1 MGNKKYL
8 SILEEIK
15 KHGGKEESNVNDKIL
30 ICDGLNTFI
39 RVFSA
44 IPTTNDDGIHIG
56 GIIGFLKSIAYTTKM
71 LNATRTIIVFDGK
84 GGSSRRRK
92 LYPEYKNKRKGK
104 IRLNR
109 INEYE
114 NIEDER
120 HSMLMQL
127 SRCVEYLETLPLTII
142 SVDNVEADDVIAYIS
157 KQLLPKS
164 NHIIMSTDKDFLQ
177 LVNNRISVWS
187 PTKKK
192 LYKPETLKEEYEITS
207 NNFLTYRILEGDKSD
222 NIPGVN
228 GIGIKTAVK
237 RFPQLLEEKN
247 VSVDD
252 LLKISNKKKDELK
265 IYQNVLDSKKQ
276 LRLNYKLMQLN
287 NVDISGSAKLK
298 INRTVNGK
306 IPELAKANFQ
316 KMFIEDRMYG
326 ALPDIDSWMRL
337 SWAKLNRFAKINNG

>member
-1 MGNKKYL
+1 
-8 SILEEIK
+8 
-15 KHGGKEESNVNDKIL
+15 
-30 ICDGLNTFI
+30 
-39 RVFSA
+39 
-44 IPTTNDDGIHIG
+44 
-56 GIIGFLKSIAYTTKM
+56 
-71 LNATRTIIVFDGK
+71 
-84 GGSSRRRK
+84 
-92 LYPEYKNKRKGK
+92 
-104 IRLNR
+104 
-109 INEYE
+109 
-114 NIEDER
+114 
-120 HSMLMQL
+120 
-127 SRCVEYLETLPLTII
+127 
-142 SVDNVEADDVIAYIS
+142 
-157 KQLLPKS
+157 
-164 NHIIMSTDKDFLQ
+164 MSTDKDFLQ

>member
-1 MGNKKYL
+1 M
-8 SILEEIK
+8 
-15 KHGGKEESNVNDKIL
+15 
-30 ICDGLNTFI
+30 LNT
-39 RVFSA
+39 
-44 IPTTNDDGIHIG
+44 
-56 GIIGFLKSIAYTTKM
+56 
-71 LNATRTIIVFDGK
+71 TRTIIVFDGK

-127 SRCVEYLETLPLTII
+127 SRCVEYLETLPLTIV

-157 KQLLPKS
+157 KQLLTDSEIK
-164 NHIIMSTDKDFLQ
+164 IMSTDKDFLQ

>member
-71 LNATRTIIVFDGK
+71 LGTTRTIVVFDGK
-84 GGSSRRRK
+84 GGSVRRRK

-127 SRCVEYLETLPLTII
+127 SRCVEYLEALPLTII
-142 SVDNVEADDVIAYIS
+142 SVDNVEADDVIAYIA

-228 GIGIKTAVK
+228 GIGIKTAIK

-247 VSVDD
+247 VSINDI
-252 LLKISNKKKDELK
+252 LKISNKKKDELK
-265 IYQNVLDSKKQ
+265 IYQNVLDSEKQ
-276 LRLNYKLMQLN
+276 LKLNYKLMQLN
-287 NVDISGSAKLK
+287 TVDISGSAKLK

-316 KMFIEDRMYG
+316 RMFIEDRMYG

>member
-1 MGNKKYL
+1 
-8 SILEEIK
+8 
-15 KHGGKEESNVNDKIL
+15 
-30 ICDGLNTFI
+30 
-39 RVFSA
+39 
-44 IPTTNDDGIHIG
+44 
-56 GIIGFLKSIAYTTKM
+56 M
-71 LNATRTIIVFDGK
+71 LGTTRTIIVFDGK

-92 LYPEYKNKRKGK
+92 LYPEYKNKRRGK

-127 SRCVEYLETLPLTII
+127 SRCVEYLETLPLTIL
-142 SVDNVEADDVIAYIS
+142 SVDSVEADDVIAYIA

-306 IPELAKANFQ
+306 IQELAKANFQ

>member
-71 LNATRTIIVFDGK
+71 LNTTRTIIVFDGK

-127 SRCVEYLETLPLTII
+127 SRCVEYLEALPLTII